1 MRLRNVKGSQE
12 KFLKTL
18 ILYKLMEQTVK
29 ITKVF
34 GTKTYLKTI
43 IQFILK

>member
-12 KFLKTL
+12 K
-18 ILYKLMEQTVK
+18 ILENPYTILMEQTVK

>member
-1 MRLRNVKGSQE
+1 MSKVLRK
-12 KFLKTL
+12 KFLKTP
-18 ILYKLMEQTVK
+18 ILYRLMEQTVK